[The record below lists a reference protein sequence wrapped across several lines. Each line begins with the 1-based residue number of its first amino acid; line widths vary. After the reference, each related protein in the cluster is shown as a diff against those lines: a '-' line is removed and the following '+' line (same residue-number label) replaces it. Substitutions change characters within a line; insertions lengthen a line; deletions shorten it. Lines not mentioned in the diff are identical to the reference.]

1 MWEYETDSAMMGLGG
16 SKEDCREMGAGESS
30 TISSSAA
37 GVEPGVGDVISNW
50 VKKGAL

>member
-16 SKEDCREMGAGESS
+16 SKEDCREIGAGESRL
-30 TISSSAA
+30 ISSSAA
-37 GVEPGVGDVISNW
+37 GVDPGVGEVNSNC